1 MAITAL
7 RRAFCFRRRKPSRGS
22 FTRDDE
28 GGTALE
34 FALAAPLFFSAL
46 LAIFEV
52 AMLFGSSVL
61 LESATNRAAR
71 AVRTGQI
78 YTATLPGL
86 SESAQRTLFEQA
98 MCAELLLID
107 CDDLSYDVR
116 VYTDFG
122 SADTTVYCNAD
133 GKIDS
138 PGFDIGL
145 PAQVVVVTIMYPYR
159 PIIPNPLAY
168 AGRDW
173 KSAAEGGCNGL
184 SMRSVMVFRNEPFP
198 LTL

>member
-7 RRAFCFRRRKPSRGS
+7 RRAFCFRRRKPSVGG
-22 FTRDDE
+22 FVRDDE

-52 AMLFGSSVL
+52 SMLFGSSVL
-61 LESATNRAAR
+61 LESATSKAAR

-78 YTATLPGL
+78 YTATLPTL
-86 SESAQRTLFEQA
+86 SEAAQQDLFEQA
-98 MCAELLLID
+98 MCGELLLID
-107 CDDLSYDVR
+107 CDDLSYDVQ
-116 VYTDFG
+116 VYTDFA
-122 SADTTVYCNAD
+122 SANTTINCDAD
-133 GKIDS
+133 GGIET
-138 PGFDIGL
+138 PEFDIGL
-145 PAQVVVVTIMYPYR
+145 PAQIVVVTILYPYR

-168 AGRDW
+168 SGRDW

>member
-7 RRAFCFRRRKPSRGS
+7 RRAFCFRRRKQSDGG
-22 FTRDDE
+22 FARDDD

-34 FALAAPLFFSAL
+34 FALAAPLFFSAM

-52 AMLFGSSVL
+52 SLLFGSSVL
-61 LESATNRAAR
+61 LEAATNKAAR

-78 YTATLPGL
+78 YTATLPSL
-86 SESAQRTLFEQA
+86 NETAQRNLFEEA
-98 MCAELLLID
+98 MCAELILID
-107 CDDLSYDVR
+107 CDDLSYDVQ
-116 VYTDFG
+116 VYSDFS
-122 SADTTVYCNAD
+122 SANTTVFCNAD
-133 GKIDS
+133 GEIDS
-138 PGFDIGL
+138 PSFAIGL
-145 PAQVVVVTIMYPYR
+145 PAQIVVVTVLYPYR
-159 PIIPNPLAY
+159 PIVPNPLAY

>member
-1 MAITAL
+1 MAIRFL
-7 RRAFCFRRRKPSRGS
+7 RGVARGQRKGKRPGG
-22 FTRDDE
+22 FVRDDK

-34 FALAAPLFFSAL
+34 FALVAPIFFTAL

-52 AMLFGSSVL
+52 AMLFGTSVL
-61 LESATNRAAR
+61 LESAANRAAR

-86 SESAQRTLFEQA
+86 NVATQKTLFEDA
-98 MCAELLLID
+98 MCNELILID
-107 CDDLSYDVR
+107 CADLSYDVQ
-116 VYTDFG
+116 VYTNFNVATVG
-122 SADTTVYCNAD
+122 VHCDTD
-133 GKIDS
+133 GAIDS
-138 PGFDIGL
+138 PSFAIGL
-145 PAQVVVVTIMYPYR
+145 PQQVVVVTVVYPYE
-159 PIIPNPLAY
+159 PIIPNPLIY

-184 SMRSVMVFRNEPFP
+184 SMQSIMVFRNEPFP

>member
-7 RRAFCFRRRKPSRGS
+7 RRAFCFRRRKPSDGGFVRDHEGS
-22 FTRDDE
+22 
-28 GGTALE
+28 TALE

-52 AMLFGSSVL
+52 SMLFGSSVL
-61 LESATNRAAR
+61 LESAAFKAAR

-78 YTATLPGL
+78 YTATLPAL
-86 SESAQRTLFEQA
+86 NEAAQIALFEQA
-98 MCAELLLID
+98 MCSEIILID
-107 CDDLSYDVR
+107 CDDLSYDVQ
-116 VYTDFG
+116 VYTDFA
-122 SADTTVYCNAD
+122 SASTTVFCNTD
-133 GKIDS
+133 GDIDS

-145 PAQVVVVTIMYPYR
+145 PAQIVVVTILYPYR